1 MAPKKKSLN
10 GFAVFMTEKRQELF
24 KKGIQV
30 SMSDMPNYC
39 KNDWE
44 KMSDDMKAMYKS
56 RGKKMRNE
64 QKTVKYTSIGEEVN
78 EIKKQSEN
86 TKSQSDAMY
95 LYIEELVCVHPA
107 SYYLPKQKFILIH
120 INSYTC
126 ENEGFYF
133 PAEISMAEFSLERG
147 LTRVFHQLIGFDQV
161 RTNAPI
167 APAADINNHAKNN
180 HLINSY
186 SKLPNNY
193 TDILLKV
200 IGKYK

>member
-10 GFAVFMTEKRQELF
+10 GFAVFMTETRQELL
-24 KKGIQV
+24 KKGIQI

-39 KNDWE
+39 KKDWE
-44 KMSDDMKAMYKS
+44 QMSDNKKQMYKS
-56 RGKKMRNE
+56 RGKELRQ
-64 QKTVKYTSIGEEVN
+64 QKIIKYTSIGEEVD
-78 EIKKQSEN
+78 EIKKQTED
-86 TKSQSDAMY
+86 TKLQSDAMY

-107 SYYLPKQKFILIH
+107 SYFLSKQKFILIH

-161 RTNAPI
+161 RTNAPM

-193 TDILLKV
+193 TDILLKI